1 MQSWA
6 CAKWHAHSRKGAPSQ
21 LVIYHHGSLRDALI
35 AFLLL
40 RDNESA
46 IVALTNTLALND
58 TPDWVDQLVLEELL
72 EVPDR
77 NDYVA
82 AAETSIV
89 ENVNWYSSTIEELT
103 KDCKPDTSPKNPE
116 DYTGTYW
123 DAIHI
128 VKINL
133 FLWRTVL
140 CTRYCKDCRLRNSA
154 WITISTT
161 LSLGCIGTS
170 LQSAVTGSTKARSFG
185 SWIRGHRRS
194 F

>member
-1 MQSWA
+1 VQSWA

-128 VKINL
+128 VKI
-133 FLWRTVL
+133 
-140 CTRYCKDCRLRNSA
+140 D
-154 WITISTT
+154 
-161 LSLGCIGTS
+161 LSLEDDTLYLALRGLPSQECS
-170 LQSAVTGSTKARSFG
+170 LDHYEYDTFTWLQPRNELAKRGGSVDQGAQSGS
-185 SWIRGHRRS
+185 
-194 F
+194 